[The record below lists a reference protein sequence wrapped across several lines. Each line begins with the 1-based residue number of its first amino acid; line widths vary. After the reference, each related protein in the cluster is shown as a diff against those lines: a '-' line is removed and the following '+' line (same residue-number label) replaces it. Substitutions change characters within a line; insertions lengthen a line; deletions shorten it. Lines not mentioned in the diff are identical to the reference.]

1 LADIIAKM
9 AEFTNTA
16 FLYEKAGETM
26 SKRGNIWLAVSGLV
40 ITEDGRWLVVKK
52 KYGGLK
58 GKWSLPAGFVNA
70 NETIDQAVLREV
82 KEETGIEADIL
93 GVIGIR
99 SGVIRNEI
107 SDNMIIFL
115 LRPKHENILLQELE
129 LSEGAF
135 LHPDEIVH
143 DEDASVLLQYLLK
156 ALLKQSLQMKTD
168 VNPGD
173 HFGYTSYHLF
183 LP

>member
-1 LADIIAKM
+1 
-9 AEFTNTA
+9 
-16 FLYEKAGETM
+16 M
-26 SKRGNIWLAVSGLV
+26 SKRGNVWLAVSGLV
-40 ITEDGRWLVVKK
+40 IAEDGRWLVVKK

-82 KEETGIEADIL
+82 KEETGIEADVL

-99 SGVIRNEI
+99 SGVIRDEI
-107 SDNMIIFL
+107 SDNMVVFL
-115 LRPKHENILLQELE
+115 LKPQHENISLQERE
-129 LSEGAF
+129 LSHGAF
-135 LHPDEIVH
+135 MKPEEIIDDEQ
-143 DEDASVLLQYLLK
+143 ASVLLQYLLK
-156 ALLKQSLQMKTD
+156 AVPKQAFHMKTD